1 VSAVVG
7 AVVSDPPG
15 RLGRGVSAR
24 VCQRDV
30 SMGSI
35 RDELRRFERR
45 RLRPL
50 FRRFKRRRDDQP
62 AAIPLPAAD
71 VRVGDDHEE
80 LLVALVRAELRR
92 RTAGDAAEPL
102 ALSSAG
108 GGGEAE
114 RLVRSLLASG
124 DGPAA
129 GAAPRSEAA

>member
-1 VSAVVG
+1 
-7 AVVSDPPG
+7 
-15 RLGRGVSAR
+15 
-24 VCQRDV
+24 
-30 SMGSI
+30 MGSI

-92 RTAGDAAEPL
+92 RTAGGAAEPL
-102 ALSSAG
+102 VLSSTA

-114 RLVRSLLASG
+114 RLVRSLLACG
-124 DGPAA
+124 GGPAA
-129 GAAPRSEAA
+129 GAEPRSEAA